1 MSLSLVFVSD
11 NKDPILKGKPTMKV
25 SCAVLVLIMFKLN
38 GHFGHPIKGVEYGF
52 STHGRFWQKP
62 LEGSESGGYLTS
74 KYRTYIE

>member
-1 MSLSLVFVSD
+1 
-11 NKDPILKGKPTMKV
+11 MKV
-25 SCAVLVLIMFKLN
+25 SCAVLLLVICRLKGGTSN
-38 GHFGHPIKGVEYGF
+38 PVKGVEYGF

>member
-25 SCAVLVLIMFKLN
+25 SCAVLVLIMFKLD

>member
-1 MSLSLVFVSD
+1 MFVLDKKGS
-11 NKDPILKGKPTMKV
+11 ILKGKPTMRV
-25 SCAVLVLIMFKLN
+25 SCAVLLLVVFKLN
-38 GHFGHPIKGVEYGF
+38 GYLAHPIKGVEYGF